1 MSDVVNGSF
10 FKKSPNNVLIDKL
23 NKISEI
29 ERIVIVTEYSNGD
42 MEMNFSD
49 MTVKD
54 LAWFKFYMDQIVT
67 ESITISV
74 APDRGES

>member
-10 FKKSPNNVLIDKL
+10 FKKSPNNILIDKL
-23 NKISEI
+23 NKMPEI
-29 ERIVIVTEYSNGD
+29 KSIIVVTEYTNGD

-54 LAWFKFYMDQIVT
+54 LAWFKFYMDQIVN

-74 APDRGES
+74 APNQEGS

>member
-10 FKKSPNNVLIDKL
+10 FKKSPNNILIDKL
-23 NKISEI
+23 NKMPEI
-29 ERIVIVTEYSNGD
+29 KSIIVVTEYTNGD

-54 LAWFKFYMDQIVT
+54 LAWFKFYMDQIVN